1 MNFIFDKVHTKDRIC
16 CVCGFF
22 STKDKGIHSLY
33 CEFQAKTCYYIRTK
47 FYSNRQGKMS
57 HVEIPHSSV
66 NRNNNEA
73 DYANYRL
80 KHVIQS
86 GPLIIALPAAFNFLM
101 LFADWNIIQEQT
113 TRIIILFIRVLYSF
127 CLLFL
132 LVRIK
137 KIRSFPVFC
146 RIITFFETAGM
157 AIFLYVF
164 TRYPHPDF
172 MIQTLGVITIIITI
186 FLIPNTWKNMLVVVG
201 ITEIS
206 FLLLSKLSMT
216 ASAVMNFWAGAVYI
230 TIDALLCAFF
240 SWNRQ
245 KSQHMEFLARQE
257 LDRQS
262 STDHLTQAMT
272 RFKLEEEA
280 ERWLHFCRRQGIPL
294 SLVFVDVDN
303 LKPINDKYGHLA
315 GDKVLSEVVFRIR
328 ASLRDSDITARW
340 GGDEFVLLLPDSDL
354 AKTVE
359 ISEFVRRSIENRPV
373 LDDVTATCSFGVVTM
388 NGTSTFETMIH
399 EADELMYKS
408 KKLGRN
414 RVEYGLP
421 EDVSNS

>member
-1 MNFIFDKVHTKDRIC
+1 
-16 CVCGFF
+16 
-22 STKDKGIHSLY
+22 
-33 CEFQAKTCYYIRTK
+33 
-47 FYSNRQGKMS
+47 MS
-57 HVEIPHSSV
+57 YVEIPRSSV
-66 NRNNNEA
+66 HRNNNEA

-80 KHVIQS
+80 KSVIQS

-113 TRIIILFIRVLYSF
+113 TRIIILFIRVLYSLS
-127 CLLFL
+127 LLLL

-137 KIRSFPVFC
+137 KIRRFSIFC
-146 RIITFFETAGM
+146 RIITLFETACVV
-157 AIFLYVF
+157 IFLYVF
-164 TRYPHPDF
+164 TQYPNPDF
-172 MIQTLGVITIIITI
+172 MIQTLGVITIIITV
-186 FLIPNTWKNMLVVVG
+186 FLIPNTWKNMLAIVG
-201 ITEIS
+201 VTEVS
-206 FLLLSKLSMT
+206 FLLLSKLTMPAAGT
-216 ASAVMNFWAGAVYI
+216 MNFRAGAVYI

-262 STDHLTQAMT
+262 STDHLTQAVT

-280 ERWLHFCRRQGIPL
+280 DRWLHFCRRQGIPL
-294 SLVFVDVDN
+294 SLIFVDVDN

-315 GDKVLSEVVFRIR
+315 GDKVLSEIVFRIR
-328 ASLRDSDITARW
+328 ASLRNSDITARW

-359 ISEFVRRSIENRPV
+359 ISESVRRSIENSPV
-373 LDDVTATCSFGVVTM
+373 LDGVTVTCSFGVVTM

-399 EADELMYKS
+399 EADELMYRS

-414 RVEYGLP
+414 RVEYSLM
-421 EDVSNS
+421 EAVSNSGRDDEGAAANQ